1 MDFCCASARP
11 RLQIGG
17 QVCPHPETIEMSW
30 PLRDRLMAKDPD
42 GKGGLAAWNGSRPPF
57 VEADA
62 VQHAAYVARITGSR
76 MYIVHVSS
84 HEALRGRPAPCAVPA
99 RASRWKPARITSR
112 TT

>member
-1 MDFCCASARP
+1 
-11 RLQIGG
+11 
-17 QVCPHPETIEMSW
+17 MSW

-42 GKGGLAAWNGSRPPF
+42 GKGGLTAWNGSRPPF

-62 VQHAAYVARITGSR
+62 IQHAAYVAGTTGTR
-76 MYIVHVSS
+76 MYIVHVSVQ
-84 HEALRGRPAPCAVPA
+84 RGASRPACACAAPA